1 MRSLVFLALLGCGGS
16 SKPTVDPAV
25 AAADP
30 APCPAVA
37 ANVVKFV
44 DASIPTDK
52 VRPLLEQHCR
62 DDKWSV
68 DLRKCIV
75 TGVSEKDLDG
85 CEKYFV
91 GTQLENFKHDLE
103 KLQATNK
110 PLDAPPPPTPTPSP
124 DVPPAAN
131 TIPK

>member
-1 MRSLVFLALLGCGGS
+1 MRSLVLLALLGCGGS
-16 SKPTVDPAV
+16 SKPTSDPAV
-25 AAADP
+25 PPADP

-44 DASIPTDK
+44 DPAMSTDK

-62 DDKWSV
+62 DDKWTV

-75 TGVSEKDLDG
+75 TGTSEKDLDG

-91 GTQLENFKHDLE
+91 GTQLDNFKHDLE
-103 KLQATNK
+103 KLEATNK
-110 PLDAPPPPTPTPSP
+110 PLDTPPRPAPTPTP

>member
-1 MRSLVFLALLGCGGS
+1 MRSLVLLVLLGCGS
-16 SKPTVDPAV
+16 SKPATERAV

-30 APCPAVA
+30 APCPDVA

-44 DASIPTDK
+44 DPSISTDK

-75 TGVSEKDLDG
+75 TGTSEKDLDG
-85 CEKYFV
+85 CEKHFV
-91 GTQLENFKHDLE
+91 GTQLENFKRDLA
-103 KLQATNK
+103 KLQPTTK
-110 PLDAPPPPTPTPSP
+110 PLDTPVPTPSP

-131 TIPK
+131 TMPK